1 MSERPTAAVALAV
14 AENAHAKIDSHE
26 ELCAYRYKTI
36 EEVLKELKADNAA
49 QKALLQTIL
58 LFVTGST
65 LTLLVSVVLFKS
77 GLIG

>member
-14 AENAHAKIDSHE
+14 AENAHAKIDTHE
-26 ELCAYRYKTI
+26 EICALRYTQIFEK
-36 EEVLKELKADNAA
+36 LGELKADNAS

-58 LFVTGST
+58 LFVTGSA